1 MGFHT
6 NLLLIHLSHK
16 LSAETQ
22 PRRFFWPPRVG
33 SLETEDAMYEF
44 TVMLTLIVARVVVPV
59 GLLLLI
65 GELSRT
71 KKQPQLRGM

>member
-22 PRRFFWPPRVG
+22 PRRFSQPLRVG